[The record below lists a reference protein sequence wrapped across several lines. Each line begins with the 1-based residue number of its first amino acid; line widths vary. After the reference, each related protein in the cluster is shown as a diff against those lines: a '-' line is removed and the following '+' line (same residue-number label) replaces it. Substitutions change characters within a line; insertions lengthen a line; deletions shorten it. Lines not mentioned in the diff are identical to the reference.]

1 MSKIIVITGAS
12 SGIGKCTA
20 QMFRAKGETVV
31 NVSREIDVD
40 YPDLSY
46 VCDVSNEEL
55 VKQTFS
61 KIGERFGKID
71 VLINNAGFGVS
82 GALELV
88 PTETFKSIMDV
99 NLFGVYYCS
108 KYALP
113 YMSAGAKII
122 NISSALGIWSVP
134 FRGMYCTSKAAVL
147 SFTYAQRLELN
158 EAGIDVCAICPGDV
172 KSNFSKNRVRNFD
185 TNCRYGNRIQK
196 AVGFVDKH
204 ESKRM
209 PPEVVAKAILK
220 QTYKRKSKPMVIVSR
235 KYNVCHFLL
244 RFFPTSF
251 ELFMINKIFGGGK
264 LEQDN
269 SASTVQSEN
278 VETENNQQN

>member
-20 QMFRAKGETVV
+20 DMYRAKGETVI
-31 NVSREIDVD
+31 NVSREADPD
-40 YPDLSY
+40 YPDYSY
-46 VCDVSNEEL
+46 SCDVSNEDR
-55 VKQTFS
+55 VKEVFGQ
-61 KIGERFGKID
+61 IGEKYGRID
-71 VLINNAGFGVS
+71 VLLNNAGFGVS
-82 GALELV
+82 GAFELV
-88 PTETFKSIMDV
+88 DSQVFRNIMDV
-99 NLFGVYYCS
+99 NLFGVYYCT

-113 YMSAGAKII
+113 YMSRGSKII

-147 SFTYAQRLELN
+147 SYSYALRLELN
-158 EAGIDVCAICPGDV
+158 EAGIDVCAICPGEV
-172 KSNFSKNRVRNFD
+172 KSNFSKNRVRNFE
-185 TNCRYGNRIQK
+185 TNERYGERINK
-196 AVGFVDKH
+196 AVGYVDKH

-220 QTYKRKSKPMVIVSR
+220 QTYKKKSKPMVIVSK

-264 LEQDN
+264 LESKKEDAAEPKQD
-269 SASTVQSEN
+269 
-278 VETENNQQN
+278 

>member
-1 MSKIIVITGAS
+1 MNKIIIITGGN

-20 QMFRAKGETVV
+20 DMFRSKGETVIS
-31 NVSREIDVD
+31 VSRNIDED
-40 YPDLSY
+40 YPDYSY
-46 VCDVSNEEL
+46 VCDVSNEEE
-55 VKQTFS
+55 VKNTINL
-61 KIGERFGKID
+61 IGEKYGKID
-71 VLINNAGFGVS
+71 VLVNNAGYGVS

-88 PTETFKSIMDV
+88 PTETFKGIMDV
-99 NLFGVYYCS
+99 NVMGIYFCS

-113 YMSAGAKII
+113 YMSKGAKII

-134 FRGMYCTSKAAVL
+134 FRGMYCVSKAAAL
-147 SFTYAQRLELN
+147 SFSYSQRLELC

-172 KSNFSKNRVRNFD
+172 KSNFCKNRVKNFD
-185 TNCRYGNRIQK
+185 TNERYGNRINK

-209 PPEVVAKAILK
+209 HPSKVAKQILK
-220 QTYKRKSKPMVIVSR
+220 QTYKKKSKPMKIVSF

-251 ELFMINKIFGGGK
+251 QLFMINKIFGGGK
-264 LEQDN
+264 LDK
-269 SASTVQSEN
+269 
-278 VETENNQQN
+278 

>member
-1 MSKIIVITGAS
+1 MAKIIVITGAS

-20 QMFRAKGETVV
+20 QMFRAKGDIVL
-31 NVSREIDVD
+31 NISREMDED
-40 YPDLSY
+40 YKEFSY
-46 VCDVSNEEL
+46 VCDVSNEIL
-55 VKQTFS
+55 VAQIFKQ
-61 KIGERFGKID
+61 IGEKYGNID

-88 PTETFKSIMDV
+88 DTDTFKHIMDV

-113 YMSAGAKII
+113 YMKRGAKIL

-134 FRGMYCTSKAAVL
+134 FRGMYCVSKAAVL
-147 SFTYAQRLELN
+147 SFSYAQRLELN
-158 EAGIDVCAICPGDV
+158 EAGIDVVAICPGDV
-172 KSNFSKNRVRNFD
+172 KSNFSKNRVRNFE
-185 TNCRYGNRIQK
+185 TNERYGNRINNS
-196 AVGFVDKH
+196 VGFVDKN

-209 PPEVVAKAILK
+209 PPEVVAKVLVK
-220 QTYKRKSKPMVIVSR
+220 QAYKRKTKPMIIVSP

-264 LEQDN
+264 RDSVKNLPNELKQ
-269 SASTVQSEN
+269 
-278 VETENNQQN
+278 NNEDKQ

>member
-20 QMFRAKGETVV
+20 DMYRAKGETVI
-31 NVSREIDVD
+31 NVSREIDKD
-40 YPDLSY
+40 YPDYSY
-46 VCDVSNEEL
+46 SCDVSNEDR
-55 VKQTFS
+55 VKEVFGQ
-61 KIGERFGKID
+61 IGEKYGRID
-71 VLINNAGFGVS
+71 VLLNNAGFGVS
-82 GALELV
+82 GAFELV
-88 PTETFKSIMDV
+88 DSQVFRNIMDV
-99 NLFGVYYCS
+99 NLFGVYYCT

-113 YMSAGAKII
+113 YMSRGSKII

-147 SFTYAQRLELN
+147 SYSYALRLELN
-158 EAGIDVCAICPGDV
+158 EAGIDVCAICPGEV
-172 KSNFSKNRVRNFD
+172 KSNFSKNRVRNFE
-185 TNCRYGNRIQK
+185 TNERYGERINK
-196 AVGFVDKH
+196 AVGYVDKH

-220 QTYKRKSKPMVIVSR
+220 QTYKKKSKPMVIVSK

-264 LEQDN
+264 LESKKEDATEQKQD
-269 SASTVQSEN
+269 
-278 VETENNQQN
+278 